1 MSVEMNNQETSSS
14 NGYHGNIVGEVPLRQ
29 LQKCSDFSVDF
40 NPSLYSQAGIKHDPA
55 TARLD
60 VHQSQGVGA
69 YFLDNMYGC
78 ECGLKNAREIQ
89 VSQPAIN
96 FNAGKGWMGEK
107 GCLIDND
114 SNLRLSETTNMR
126 FINQLPSLHNAGFY
140 GRGEHKVDDES
151 IIQSANITSVDRPC
165 NVLSGVSI
173 KNILPEEFPMI
184 DRLKSEVQ
192 DPRHLIPEDS
202 MQSWVRGGLPS
213 RQISRNVDY
222 IQRCENLRNNS
233 IPMKN

>member
-1 MSVEMNNQETSSS
+1 MSKQ
-14 NGYHGNIVGEVPLRQ
+14 NGYYGGIVTNVPNIE
-29 LQKCSDFSVDF
+29 LQKSNNFDVSF
-40 NPSLYSQAGIKHDPA
+40 NPNLYKQGGLLNDVA
-55 TARLD
+55 TITLD
-60 VHQSQGVGA
+60 TQQSIGVGA
-69 YFLDNMYGC
+69 YQLDNMYGGEC
-78 ECGLKNAREIQ
+78 ELKNAREIQ

-96 FNAGKGWMGEK
+96 FNGGKGWMGER

-140 GRGEHKVDDES
+140 GKGEHKVDDES

-192 DPRHLIPEDS
+192 DPKHLIPEDS

>member
-1 MSVEMNNQETSSS
+1 MSNQ
-14 NGYHGNIVGEVPLRQ
+14 NGYYGGIVTNVPNIE
-29 LQKCSDFSVDF
+29 LQKSNNFDVSF
-40 NPSLYSQAGIKHDPA
+40 NPNLYKQGGLQNDVA
-55 TARLD
+55 TITLD
-60 VHQSQGVGA
+60 TQQSIGVGA
-69 YFLDNMYGC
+69 YQLDNMYGGEC
-78 ECGLKNAREIQ
+78 ELKNAREIQ

-96 FNAGKGWMGEK
+96 FNGGKGWMGER

-140 GRGEHKVDDES
+140 GKGEHKVDDES

-192 DPRHLIPEDS
+192 VLDTLFQKIQCNLGLED
-202 MQSWVRGGLPS
+202 
-213 RQISRNVDY
+213 DY
-222 IQRCENLRNNS
+222 WQTNIN
-233 IPMKN
+233 